1 MERDPEKAQER
12 VTELEE
18 RVREHPHD
26 QSAREDLGWALT
38 DLARAL
44 RDLGD
49 REGAHARFL
58 RARTVREELAL
69 ETNSRE
75 ARRDL
80 AGSHTDFAW
89 HIESLDRLGEAASEH
104 RKALALLEGLYA
116 EDANDTLTTRDLA
129 ATLRHLASNARDAER
144 NAEAQDLYRRAS
156 ACLERLME
164 ATLETEDRI
173 DLAYD
178 LAWTKRREASLL
190 EKLGRSAEAEARLRE
205 AVALLY
211 GLLGEHPAH
220 EDRVRWL
227 GKLGDVLQC
236 LGSLLE
242 KADRFAEA
250 EPVLGQAAGVLEMTL
265 QDESEPRKFELGDL
279 VDTLRSLELVLHNL
293 GRGADARSMRQR
305 AKVLEKRLRS

>member
-1 MERDPEKAQER
+1 MEKDPEKAQER
-12 VTELEE
+12 VSELEE

-26 QSAREDLGWALT
+26 LDAREDLGYALT
-38 DLARAL
+38 YLARAL

-58 RARTVREELAL
+58 RAFTVREELAR
-69 ETNSRE
+69 ETHSRE
-75 ARRDL
+75 ARRIL
-80 AGSHTDFAW
+80 AGSHTDLAW
-89 HIESLDRLGEAASEH
+89 HIESLDRLREANLEH
-104 RKALALLEGLYA
+104 GRALAILEQLCSEEPA
-116 EDANDTLTTRDLA
+116 DTETTRDLA

-156 ACLERLME
+156 ACLEQLMN

-190 EKLGRSAEAEARLRE
+190 VKLGRAADAEARLRE
-205 AVALLY
+205 GVTLLE
-211 GLLGEHPAH
+211 GLLAGNPGHA
-220 EDRVRWL
+220 DGTRWL

-250 EPVLGQAAGVLEMTL
+250 RPLLARAAGVLEML
-265 QDESEPRKFELGDL
+265 KDESEPRKFELGDL
-279 VDTLRSLELVLHNL
+279 VDTLRTLELVLHNL
-293 GRGADARSMRQR
+293 GCGDEARSVRER
-305 AKVLEKRLRS
+305 AKFFERRLRS